1 MVICQSSNRK
11 LIHLHSNQSL
21 NIKNKRDYAISNIF
35 FSVWFG
41 NLIAILLILVPHAS
55 GTSTSAYYSL
65 SDYPAPIFIINILF
79 WHSFSSPVSYSIL
92 FLVYSNIFSK
102 FASYFVWVKS
112 SPKAFGLLS
121 FFVQLMLLLEHVF
134 LCFCFIWLWSFI
146 NLSASNVVG
155 LKFWTQSSLQ
165 SSIIYLAN

>member
-65 SDYPAPIFIINILF
+65 SDYPATIFIINILF
-79 WHSFSSPVSYSIL
+79 WHYFSSPVSYLIL

-102 FASYFVWVKS
+102 FLLLILSEWNHLQKPLGCSHFLFSLCYSSSMYFYASVL
-112 SPKAFGLLS
+112 FGCGCLLIC
-121 FFVQLMLLLEHVF
+121 QHQMLLVLNSELKVPYKVQ
-134 LCFCFIWLWSFI
+134 SFI
-146 NLSASNVVG
+146 
-155 LKFWTQSSLQ
+155 
-165 SSIIYLAN
+165 

>member
-65 SDYPAPIFIINILF
+65 SDYPAPIFILALF
-79 WHSFSSPVSYSIL
+79 LFSSIL
-92 FLVYSNIFSK
+92 FDSVLGVFKYFLKICFLFCLSEIISKSLWVALIFFSAYVTPRACI
-102 FASYFVWVKS
+102 F
-112 SPKAFGLLS
+112 
-121 FFVQLMLLLEHVF
+121 MLLFYL
-134 LCFCFIWLWSFI
+134 
-146 NLSASNVVG
+146 VVV
-155 LKFWTQSSLQ
+155 
-165 SSIIYLAN
+165 IY